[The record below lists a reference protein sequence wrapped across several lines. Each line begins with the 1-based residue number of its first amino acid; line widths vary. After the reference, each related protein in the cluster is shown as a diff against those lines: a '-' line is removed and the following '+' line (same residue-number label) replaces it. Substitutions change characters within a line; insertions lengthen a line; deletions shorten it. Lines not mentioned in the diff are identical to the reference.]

1 MATATIPT
9 ANALKQRQE
18 SKDGRESK
26 RRGARERKDGE
37 EASGSKTLGSLSPYC
52 G

>member
-9 ANALKQRQE
+9 ANALKRRQE

-26 RRGARERKDGE
+26 THCAWERKGGE